1 MATSR
6 KGSWRFFQ
14 KHQSFSQWG
23 GVMEEYR
30 SIQLRCFLSLWL
42 HSSIREYVLHTAKCD
57 ISTFKGTRGSGIPMF
72 ISDKGIRKPVRTHTL
87 LPPEWFST
95 SCFSF
100 SHLLH
105 SYQKQAGLTGT
116 VRTVSMPGPANK
128 VSCDSFEVYLFTT
141 SVTFES
147 VRKTVEKWARPA
159 ETAWIPALSLIREF
173 KTLLWQS
180 KGRFSPIRFP
190 SFNHFTEYITVFIF
204 PLPKNTMMYISH
216 VYVPCFFSFFEF
228 ILFHILAS
236 FLFLNLYFLHILRE
250 RRLVWK
256 FKFEL
261 IFLLDSDSYH
271 FGFLKLPMPFL
282 LAIEPACVAI
292 RRKHDVALASH
303 NISSLGSTNWPQ
315 KRVRVLQ

>member
-30 SIQLRCFLSLWL
+30 SIELRCFLSLWL
-42 HSSIREYVLHTAKCD
+42 HSSIREYFLHTAKCD
-57 ISTFKGTRGSGIPMF
+57 ISTFKGIRGSSIPMF
-72 ISDKGIRKPVRTHTL
+72 ISDKGIWKPVRTHTL

-173 KTLLWQS
+173 KTLLWKS
-180 KGRFSPIRFP
+180 EGRFSPVRFP

-204 PLPKNTMMYISH
+204 PLPQKYYDVHFPCLRPMFLFFFWIYTFSYISI
-216 VYVPCFFSFFEF
+216 FSFFEF
-228 ILFHILAS
+228 ILFTYI
-236 FLFLNLYFLHILRE
+236 
-250 RRLVWK
+250 
-256 FKFEL
+256 
-261 IFLLDSDSYH
+261 
-271 FGFLKLPMPFL
+271 
-282 LAIEPACVAI
+282 
-292 RRKHDVALASH
+292 
-303 NISSLGSTNWPQ
+303 
-315 KRVRVLQ
+315 KRAETCLEI